1 MLGLATISFVL
12 LLVVVYYIARPWL
25 VPQLAAGGI
34 RAVELRD
41 QRDRLA
47 ASLTDLEME
56 FSTGKLAV
64 EDYEAQRAE
73 READLQEAERELGEL
88 GAHAGPGA
96 EGPSAGREDP
106 DDELER
112 LIAARRRELSHTTCP
127 ACDTPHDPEDRFCR
141 SCGTELSEVTPT

>member
-1 MLGLATISFVL
+1 MLGLTAISFLL

-25 VPQLAAGGI
+25 VPQLGADGI

-41 QRDRLA
+41 HRDRLA
-47 ASLTDLEME
+47 ASLTDLDME

-73 READLQEAERELGEL
+73 READLEEAERELGEL
-88 GAHAGPGA
+88 AEPGP
-96 EGPSAGREDP
+96 EDPSARTDDP
-106 DDELER
+106 DDELEQ
-112 LIAARRRELSHTTCP
+112 LIAARRRELAQVACP
-127 ACDTPHDPEDRFCR
+127 ACGIPHDPEDRFCR

>member
-25 VPQLAAGGI
+25 VPQVEAEGI

-41 QRDRLA
+41 RRDRLA
-47 ASLTDLEME
+47 ASLTDLDME

-64 EDYEAQRAE
+64 EDYEAQREGRE
-73 READLQEAERELGEL
+73 REFEEAERELDALGEPAD
-88 GAHAGPGA
+88 GDRSRSA
-96 EGPSAGREDP
+96 EADP

-112 LIAARRRELSHTTCP
+112 LIAARRRELAHVACP
-127 ACDTPHDPEDRFCR
+127 ACGTTHDPEDRFCR

>member
-25 VPQLAAGGI
+25 VPQVQADGI

-47 ASLTDLEME
+47 ASLTDLDME

-64 EDYEAQRAE
+64 EDYETQRDGRE
-73 READLQEAERELGEL
+73 RELVEAERELGEL
-88 GAHAGPGA
+88 GEAAGDLPA
-96 EGPSAGREDP
+96 SADADP
-106 DDELER
+106 D
-112 LIAARRRELSHTTCP
+112 
-127 ACDTPHDPEDRFCR
+127 DRFCR